1 MKNNND
7 TDYVI
12 FICTVFLVGILFALT
27 TKITDSLDN
36 IATKIDD
43 LEHDKAA
50 IEPYGI
56 TELADPDLHTSTD
69 AEEPTVIYKCCDIW
83 SEKAQERSQELIE
96 IKAKEIY
103 PEELKEIPEASRT
116 YLGVYELTA
125 YEWTGNPCA
134 NGNYPSC
141 GYTVAS
147 NTIPL
152 GSRIYIEGYGEYVV
166 EDRGGMA
173 GNVIDVYMGD
183 YESCIQFGRRSAN
196 VYLID

>member
-1 MKNNND
+1 MKDND
-7 TDYVI
+7 DLFLLYILVI
-12 FICTVFLVGILFALT
+12 FFGILLAI
-27 TKITDSLDN
+27 ITVKFTDRMDQ
-36 IATKIDD
+36 IEDKIDN
-43 LEHDKAA
+43 LSHDMAT
-50 IEPYGI
+50 IEEYSVH
-56 TELADPDLHTSTD
+56 ELTDPDLHTSTD

-103 PEELKEIPEASRT
+103 PEEPKEIPEASRT

-152 GSRIYIEGYGEYVV
+152 RSRIYIEGYGEYVV

-183 YESCIQFGRRSAN
+183 YDFCIQFGRRTAN
-196 VYLID
+196 VYLIE